1 MDKDTRVDL
10 VQELHHILPL
20 AENLPY
26 VAALR
31 DMISEAKAGEY
42 HDYKNQKYACG
53 KMASHEFLENI
64 GTPSAKQLAARIAK
78 GEFDERPDDQDRLAI
93 MQSLGVA

>member
-10 VQELHHILPL
+10 VQELYQILPL
-20 AENLPY
+20 PENLPY
-26 VAALR
+26 VSALR
-31 DMISEAKAGEY
+31 DMIAEAKAGEY
-42 HDYKNQKYACG
+42 HDFKNQKYPCG

-64 GTPSAKQLAARIAK
+64 GTPSAKQLAARIAE
-78 GEFDERPDDQDRLAI
+78 GEFDEKPDEEDKLAI